1 MNTVRFYSLCTI
13 WLNSCTVPSFPWIV
27 YCNTYLC
34 GYRIMC
40 CFGNQYERLKL
51 VSTILGENMASV
63 FDLSFMN
70 CIFRKVKFALRLS
83 FEFENT
89 YFKYWAEVSEEMGWH
104 FFLLVNWA
112 SFLMMVFD
120 KRAGVQGSWRLSE
133 RYLLVIVEGKAFYPF
148 NLQQ

>member
-1 MNTVRFYSLCTI
+1 M
-13 WLNSCTVPSFPWIV
+13 
-27 YCNTYLC
+27 CNVTRIFC

-40 CFGNQYERLKL
+40 CFGNQCKRLKL
-51 VSTILGENMASV
+51 VSTTLGENMAPM

-89 YFKYWAEVSEEMGWH
+89 YSKYLIRVSENMWWN
-104 FFLLVNWA
+104 FFVLVNYA

-120 KRAGVQGSWRLSE
+120 KRAGVNGSWRLSE
-133 RYLLVIVEGKAFYPF
+133 RYLLVS
-148 NLQQ
+148 